1 VREELVMHAFRIGRI
16 FGIDL
21 RVDWSWVFIFVL
33 MTWNLCAVFGGW
45 HPQWP
50 AALRVVVGLA
60 AALVFFGCVL
70 LHELAHSAMAL
81 RLGLPVRSITFFLFG
96 GVSNIEKE
104 PPSASAELWIAIVG
118 PLTSLAIGAVFLA
131 CGTYATSVA
140 MHDARSVED
149 AMSKLGPVTTLLV
162 WLGPIN
168 TVIGLFNLIPAFPLD
183 GGRVLRALM
192 WRATGNL
199 GEATRRAGAVAQA
212 FGWAFIVLGI
222 AMSFGLR
229 VPFFGSGLV
238 AGMWLAFIGWFVR
251 HAAAQATGQ
260 VAVDEAMVGRVVADV
275 MRRGGEVISPD
286 LPLASFVHD
295 HLIRSSQRAL
305 PVVLGDRLL
314 GLVSSA
320 DIRAVPTGQWP
331 WTRVSSVMR
340 PEALLVVTSPDQPL
354 AAAFH
359 RMMVEDVAQLPVLAD
374 GRLVGMLHRR
384 DIVRW
389 LELTW
394 SPRARQG
401 GLTAGGPPLYTRHA

>member
-1 VREELVMHAFRIGRI
+1 MQAFKIGRI
-16 FGIDL
+16 FDIDI

-33 MTWNLCAVFGGW
+33 MTWNLCAVFGHW
-45 HPQWP
+45 HPRWSPVEQGI
-50 AALRVVVGLA
+50 VGVA
-60 AALVFFGCVL
+60 GALVFFGCVL

-81 RLGLPVRSITFFLFG
+81 RFGLPVRSITLFLFG
-96 GVSNIEKE
+96 GVSNIEQE
-104 PPSASAELWIAIVG
+104 PPSARAELWTAIVG

-131 CGTYATSVA
+131 CGAYASSIA

-149 AMSKLGPVTTLLV
+149 AMSNFGPVTSLLV
-162 WLGPIN
+162 WLGPVNMI
-168 TVIGLFNLIPAFPLD
+168 IGLFNLVPAFPLD

-199 GEATRRAGAVAQA
+199 GEATLRAGAVAQA
-212 FGWAFIVLGI
+212 IGWGFIVLGI
-222 AMSFGLR
+222 AMSFGLHL
-229 VPFFGSGLV
+229 PFFGSGLV

-251 HAAAQATGQ
+251 EAAAQATGR
-260 VAVDEAMVGRVVADV
+260 VAIDDAMVGRVVADV
-275 MRRGGEVISPD
+275 MRREGETISPD

-305 PVVLGDRLL
+305 PVVLGERLL

-331 WTRVSSVMR
+331 WTRVSSIMR
-340 PEALLVVTSPDQPL
+340 PEALLLTTSPYEPL

-359 RMMVEDVAQLPVLAD
+359 RMMNEDVAQLPVLAD
-374 GRLVGMLHRR
+374 GRLVAMLHRR